1 MRLEEMIKEQI
12 TVWGLGYTSLFPW
25 NLKEQ
30 NKAQIQ
36 ALRTDEQLNQQP
48 QEYEYEYYHLCI
60 TKNLEV
66 YDEEANEPALSNLR
80 IWWADAKED
89 VQD

>member
-1 MRLEEMIKEQI
+1 M
-12 TVWGLGYTSLFPW
+12 
-25 NLKEQ
+25 
-30 NKAQIQ
+30 
-36 ALRTDEQLNQQP
+36 NQQP